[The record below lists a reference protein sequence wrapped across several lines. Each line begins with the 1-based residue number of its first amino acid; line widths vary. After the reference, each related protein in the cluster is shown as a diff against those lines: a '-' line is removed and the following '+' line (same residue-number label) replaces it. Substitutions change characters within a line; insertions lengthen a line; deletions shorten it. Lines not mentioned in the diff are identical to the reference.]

1 MFFIVLKCWLGRY
14 RGFVNLVNR
23 VVREKIDQQG
33 PVEGNKADGEYR
45 YCNGRRYCHYSG
57 PYTGHASSQWPGD
70 PSDGSQPFPKQP
82 SLSHLIISTRR
93 KARLGMD
100 SSCAASQCGLR
111 AVGRPSHIVDLSSA
125 GGAWHSRLVMVG
137 GGRFD
142 KKRMAA
148 LSALIGAR
156 GDCAA
161 SGDIK

>member
-1 MFFIVLKCWLGRY
+1 MAGVTAITAGLTPAMH
-14 RGFVNLVNR
+14 
-23 VVREKIDQQG
+23 Q
-33 PVEGNKADGEYR
+33 A
-45 YCNGRRYCHYSG
+45 NGRATHRMG
-57 PYTGHASSQWPGD
+57 PNLPQAALSVSSH
-70 PSDGSQPFPKQP
+70 
-82 SLSHLIISTRR
+82 HLDAAQS
-93 KARLGMD
+93 RLGMD